1 MSFFIARM
9 AAKKMTAE
17 EIAAI
22 LELDVEEVR
31 EEMKK
36 AEQK

>member
-1 MSFFIARM
+1 M